1 MALKLSAEQP
11 NMERLKGKTERK
23 GLGQPDHAEK
33 AGHIITYRQDR
44 DQLGSPPEYAEASS
58 LGGTVGGS

>member
-1 MALKLSAEQP
+1 MCPKLSAEQL
-11 NMERLKGKTERK
+11 NMQRLKDKTERK

-33 AGHIITYRQDR
+33 AGHMITRRQDR
-44 DQLGSPPEYAEASS
+44 DQLGSPPDYPEASS